1 MFQRTAT
8 TAITSPSSTDVIPS
22 MGFHGNYNGY
32 NYPYDSSESCTD
44 EYRDA
49 MSWASI
55 FMRFVLILNAA
66 VNFQT
71 EFYSFVRRFIR
82 FLAH

>member
-1 MFQRTAT
+1 MGISNRCVVTLNPWLDDGNRYVDRVPLTLSETRTMFQRTAT

-49 MSWASI
+49 MS
-55 FMRFVLILNAA
+55 
-66 VNFQT
+66 
-71 EFYSFVRRFIR
+71 
-82 FLAH
+82 